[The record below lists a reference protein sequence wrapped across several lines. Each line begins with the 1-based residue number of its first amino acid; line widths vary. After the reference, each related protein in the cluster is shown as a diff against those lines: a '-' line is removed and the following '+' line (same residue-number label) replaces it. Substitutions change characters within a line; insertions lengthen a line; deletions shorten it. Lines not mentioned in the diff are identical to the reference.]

1 MGQSVENL
9 DVALGGDGGDGDAKM
24 SAAEEAAAQE
34 AVEADRRRRA
44 QEDSI
49 AFGDGPD
56 NPNAAA
62 DGNP

>member
-9 DVALGGDGGDGDAKM
+9 DVALGGVDGGDGDLKM
-24 SAAEEAAAQE
+24 SAADEAAAQE

-56 NPNAAA
+56 NPNAA